1 MSTQTQKTNQSSSP
15 IHSMHSNHP
24 VHSVQTNHSLR
35 SLRLTKPSPSAQDI
49 QFEITEQTRP
59 VIGPTEALVRVRMAA
74 INPSDV
80 KASLGHMPQAVFPRT
95 PGRDYVGVVEEGPK
109 AWIGKT
115 VFGSGGDVGITRDG
129 SHASYLVLPVNALLE
144 KPEQISD
151 SQAACMGVPFV
162 TALDG
167 WAKAGYPAP
176 GDHIIVAGAMG
187 KVGLAASALAKL
199 YGAHVIGIKRAQTA
213 AVPGHACQT
222 LLDLEDPELEKK
234 LMDLSK
240 GKGYS
245 CVYNTVGSP
254 YLDLA
259 LNVLAHKGK
268 QILISTLD
276 RNCPFDIFKFFRKE
290 MTFYGVDTLKMDT
303 VASNQILK
311 QLIVHITSGRLILP
325 EEERPVIYSL
335 EDAAKGFS
343 KTLLNGG
350 VGLLQIN

>member
-1 MSTQTQKTNQSSSP
+1 MK
-15 IHSMHSNHP
+15 
-24 VHSVQTNHSLR
+24 
-35 SLRLTKPSPSAQDI
+35 SLRLINPSPSPEQI
-49 QFEITEQTRP
+49 QIEIADQKKP
-59 VIGPTEALVRVRMAA
+59 VIGPTEALIKVSMAA

-95 PGRDYVGVVEEGPK
+95 PGRDYLGVVEEGPK

-129 SHASYLVLPVNALLE
+129 SHASYLVLPTNALIE
-144 KPEQISD
+144 KPSQLSD
-151 SQAACMGVPFV
+151 AQAASMGVPWV

-167 WAKAGYPAP
+167 WSKAGFPAP
-176 GDHIIVAGAMG
+176 GDLVIIAGAMG
-187 KVGLAASALAKL
+187 KVGLAAAALAKL
-199 YGAHVIGIKRAQTA
+199 YGAVVIGIKRRNTA
-213 AVPGHACQT
+213 PVPGHACAE
-222 LLDLEDPELEKK
+222 LLDLEDPDLEKK
-234 LMDLSK
+234 LMDLSL

-276 RNCPFDIFKFFRKE
+276 RNCSFDIFKFFRKE

-303 VASNQILK
+303 VASNKILK
-311 QLIVHITSGRLILP
+311 NLIVHIASNRLILP
-325 EEERPVIYSL
+325 LEARPTIYTM
-335 EDAAKGFS
+335 EDAANGFS
-343 KTLLNGG
+343 NTLKNGG
-350 VGLLQIN
+350 VGLLKIS

>member
-1 MSTQTQKTNQSSSP
+1 
-15 IHSMHSNHP
+15 
-24 VHSVQTNHSLR
+24 
-35 SLRLTKPSPSAQDI
+35 
-49 QFEITEQTRP
+49 
-59 VIGPTEALVRVRMAA
+59 MAA

-95 PGRDYVGVVEEGPK
+95 PGRDYVGVVEVGPK
-109 AWIGKT
+109 NWIGKT

-129 SHASYLVLPVNALLE
+129 SHASYLVLPVNALIE
-144 KPEQISD
+144 KPHNLSD
-151 SQAACMGVPFV
+151 AQAACLGVPYV

-167 WAKAGYPAP
+167 WTKAGFPAP
-176 GDHIIVAGAMG
+176 ADQVIVAGAMG

-199 YGAHVIGIKRAQTA
+199 YGAKVIGIKRASTP
-213 AVPGHACQT
+213 AVQGHACDE
-222 LLDLEDPELEKK
+222 LLDLEDPELETK
-234 LMDLSK
+234 LMDLSR
-240 GKGYS
+240 GIGYS
-245 CVYNTVGSP
+245 SVYNTVGSP

-311 QLIVHITSGRLILP
+311 KLIPHIASGRLQLP
-325 EEERPVIYSL
+325 QEERPTTYTL
-335 EDAAKGFS
+335 EEASKGFS
-343 KTLLNGG
+343 STLLNGG
-350 VGLLQIN
+350 VGLLKLSS

>member
-1 MSTQTQKTNQSSSP
+1 MK
-15 IHSMHSNHP
+15 
-24 VHSVQTNHSLR
+24 SLK
-35 SLRLTKPSPSAQDI
+35 LLEPSPSAD
-49 QFEITEQTRP
+49 EIKIEIAEQSKP
-59 VIGPTEALVRVRMAA
+59 VIGPTEALIRVNMAA

-129 SHASYLVLPVNALLE
+129 SHASYLVLPTTALIE
-144 KPEQISD
+144 KPSLLTD
-151 SQAACMGVPFV
+151 VQAASMGVPYV

-167 WAKAGYPAP
+167 WSKAGYPAP
-176 GDHIIVAGAMG
+176 GDKVIIAGAMG
-187 KVGLAASALAKL
+187 KVGLAAAALAKL
-199 YGAHVIGIKRAQTA
+199 YGATVIGIKRKNTA
-213 AVPGHACQT
+213 AVPGHACSE
-222 LLDLEDPELEKK
+222 LLDLEDPDLEKK
-234 LMDLSK
+234 LMDLSH
-240 GKGYS
+240 GTGYS

-303 VASNQILK
+303 TASNQVLK
-311 QLIVHITSGRLILP
+311 KLLPHIISKIVELP
-325 EEERPVIYSL
+325 REERPTVYTM
-335 EDAAKGFS
+335 EEAAKGFS
-343 KTLLNGG
+343 TTFKNGG
-350 VGLLQIN
+350 VGLLKIS

>member
-1 MSTQTQKTNQSSSP
+1 MK
-15 IHSMHSNHP
+15 
-24 VHSVQTNHSLR
+24 SLK
-35 SLRLTKPSPSAQDI
+35 LLAPSPSADEI
-49 QFEITEQTRP
+49 NIEITEQSKP
-59 VIGPTEALVRVRMAA
+59 VIGPTEALIRVNMAA
-74 INPSDV
+74 INPSDI

-129 SHASYLVLPVNALLE
+129 SHASYLVLPTTALIE
-144 KPEQISD
+144 KPSLLTD
-151 SQAACMGVPFV
+151 VQAASMGVPYV

-167 WAKAGYPAP
+167 WSKAGYPAP
-176 GDHIIVAGAMG
+176 GDKVIIAGAMG
-187 KVGLAASALAKL
+187 KVGLAAAALAKL
-199 YGAHVIGIKRAQTA
+199 YGATVIGIKRKNTA
-213 AVPGHACQT
+213 AVSGHACSE
-222 LLDLEDPELEKK
+222 LLDLEDPDLEKK
-234 LMDLSK
+234 LMDFSH
-240 GKGYS
+240 GTGYS

-303 VASNQILK
+303 TASNQVLK
-311 QLIVHITSGRLILP
+311 KLLPHIISERVELP
-325 EEERPVIYSL
+325 REERPTVYTM
-335 EDAAKGFS
+335 EEAAKGFS
-343 KTLLNGG
+343 TTFKNGG
-350 VGLLQIN
+350 VGLLKIS

>member
-1 MSTQTQKTNQSSSP
+1 MKC
-15 IHSMHSNHP
+15 
-24 VHSVQTNHSLR
+24 LK
-35 SLRLTKPSPSAQDI
+35 LLAPSPSPDQI
-49 QFEITEQTRP
+49 KIEISEQSRP
-59 VIGPTEALVRVRMAA
+59 IIGPTEALIKVSLAA

-95 PGRDYVGVVEEGPK
+95 PGRDYVGMVEEGPK

-115 VFGSGGDVGITRDG
+115 VFGSGGDVGITRNG
-129 SHASYLVLPVNALLE
+129 SHASYLVLPATALLE
-144 KPEQISD
+144 KPALLSD
-151 SQAACMGVPFV
+151 AQAACLGVPFV

-167 WAKAGYPAP
+167 WSKAGFPAP
-176 GDHIIVAGAMG
+176 GDKVIIAGAMG
-187 KVGLAASALAKL
+187 KVGLAAAGLAKL
-199 YGAHVIGIKRAQTA
+199 YGAQVVGIKRGKTA
-213 AVPGHACQT
+213 PVPGHACSE
-222 LLDLEDPELEKK
+222 LFDLEDPDLEQKLIEL
-234 LMDLSK
+234 S
-240 GKGYS
+240 GGQGYQ

-311 QLIVHITSGRLILP
+311 KLIPQIQSKRLSLP
-325 EEERPVIYSL
+325 QEERPIMYNM
-335 EDAAKGFS
+335 ENAAKGFS
-343 KTLLNGG
+343 QTFAHGG
-350 VGLLQIN
+350 VGLLQID

>member
-1 MSTQTQKTNQSSSP
+1 MK
-15 IHSMHSNHP
+15 
-24 VHSVQTNHSLR
+24 SLK
-35 SLRLTKPSPSAQDI
+35 LLVPSPSAD
-49 QFEITEQTRP
+49 EIKIEIAEQSKP
-59 VIGPTEALVRVRMAA
+59 VIGPTEALIRVNMAA

-129 SHASYLVLPVNALLE
+129 SHASYLVLPTTALIE
-144 KPEQISD
+144 KPSLLTD
-151 SQAACMGVPFV
+151 VQAASMGVPYV

-167 WAKAGYPAP
+167 WSKAGYPAP
-176 GDHIIVAGAMG
+176 GDKVIIAGAMG
-187 KVGLAASALAKL
+187 KVGLAAAALAKL
-199 YGAHVIGIKRAQTA
+199 YGATVIGIKRKNTA
-213 AVPGHACQT
+213 AVPGHACSE
-222 LLDLEDPELEKK
+222 LLDLEDPDLEKK
-234 LMDLSK
+234 LMDLSH
-240 GKGYS
+240 GTGYS

-303 VASNQILK
+303 TASNQVLK
-311 QLIVHITSGRLILP
+311 KLLPHIISKIVELP
-325 EEERPVIYSL
+325 REERPTVYTM
-335 EDAAKGFS
+335 EEAAKGFS
-343 KTLLNGG
+343 TTFKNGG
-350 VGLLQIN
+350 VGLLKIS

>member
-1 MSTQTQKTNQSSSP
+1 MK
-15 IHSMHSNHP
+15 
-24 VHSVQTNHSLR
+24 SLK
-35 SLRLTKPSPSAQDI
+35 LTSPSPSSDEI
-49 QFEITEQTRP
+49 KIEITEQSKP
-59 VIGPTEALVRVRMAA
+59 VIGPTEALIKVSMAA

-129 SHASYLVLPVNALLE
+129 SHASYLILPVNALIE
-144 KPEQISD
+144 KPGSLSD
-151 SQAACMGVPFV
+151 AQAASMGVPWV

-167 WAKAGYPAP
+167 WAKAGFPAP
-176 GDHIIVAGAMG
+176 GDKVIVAGAMG
-187 KVGLAASALAKL
+187 KVGLAAAALAKL
-199 YGAHVIGIKRAQTA
+199 YGATVIGIKRKNTS
-213 AVPGHACQT
+213 AVKGHACSE
-222 LLDLEDPELEKK
+222 LLDLEDSDLEKK
-234 LMDLSK
+234 LMDLS
-240 GKGYS
+240 GGNGYS

-311 QLIVHITSGRLILP
+311 KLIPHITSNRLVLP
-325 EEERPVIYSL
+325 LEERPTIYTL
-335 EDAAKGFS
+335 EEASKGFTATF
-343 KTLLNGG
+343 KNGG
-350 VGLLQIN
+350 VGLLKIS

>member
-1 MSTQTQKTNQSSSP
+1 MKS
-15 IHSMHSNHP
+15 I
-24 VHSVQTNHSLR
+24 
-35 SLRLTKPSPSAQDI
+35 RLINPSPSPDQI
-49 QFEITEQTRP
+49 QIEIADQKKP
-59 VIGPTEALVRVRMAA
+59 VIGPTEALIKVSMAA

-95 PGRDYVGVVEEGPK
+95 PGRDYLGVVEEGPK

-129 SHASYLVLPVNALLE
+129 SHASYLVLPTNALIE
-144 KPEQISD
+144 KPSQLSD
-151 SQAACMGVPFV
+151 AQAASMGVPWV

-167 WAKAGYPAP
+167 WSKAGFPAP
-176 GDHIIVAGAMG
+176 GDLVIIAGAMG
-187 KVGLAASALAKL
+187 KVGLAAAALAKL
-199 YGAHVIGIKRAQTA
+199 YGAVVIGIKRRNTA
-213 AVPGHACQT
+213 PVPGHACAE
-222 LLDLEDPELEKK
+222 LLDLEDPDLENK
-234 LMDLSK
+234 LMDLSL

-276 RNCPFDIFKFFRKE
+276 RNCSFDIFKFFRKE

-303 VASNQILK
+303 TASNQVLRK
-311 QLIVHITSGRLILP
+311 LIPHIASKRLILP
-325 EEERPVIYSL
+325 NEERPAIYTM
-335 EDAAKGFS
+335 EEAAKGFH
-343 KTLLNGG
+343 KTLKNGG
-350 VGLLQIN
+350 VGILKIN

>member
-1 MSTQTQKTNQSSSP
+1 MK
-15 IHSMHSNHP
+15 
-24 VHSVQTNHSLR
+24 
-35 SLRLTKPSPSAQDI
+35 SLRLITPSPSPEQI
-49 QFEITEQTRP
+49 QIEIADQKKP
-59 VIGPTEALVRVRMAA
+59 VIGPTEALIKVSMAA

-95 PGRDYVGVVEEGPK
+95 PGRDYLGVVEEGPK

-115 VFGSGGDVGITRDG
+115 IFGSGGDVGITRDG
-129 SHASYLVLPVNALLE
+129 SHASYLVLPTNALLE
-144 KPEQISD
+144 KPSQLSD
-151 SQAACMGVPFV
+151 SQAASMGVPWV

-167 WAKAGYPAP
+167 WSKAGFPAP
-176 GDHIIVAGAMG
+176 GDLVIIAGAMG
-187 KVGLAASALAKL
+187 KVGLAAAALAKL
-199 YGAHVIGIKRAQTA
+199 YGAVVIGIKRGNTVP
-213 AVPGHACQT
+213 VPGHACAE
-222 LLDLEDPELEKK
+222 LLDLEDPDLEKK
-234 LMDLSK
+234 LMDLSL

-303 VASNQILK
+303 VASNKILK
-311 QLIVHITSGRLILP
+311 NLIAHISSNRLTLP
-325 EEERPVIYSL
+325 QEARPTIYTM

-343 KTLLNGG
+343 NTFKNGG
-350 VGLLQIN
+350 VGLLKIS

>member
-1 MSTQTQKTNQSSSP
+1 MK
-15 IHSMHSNHP
+15 
-24 VHSVQTNHSLR
+24 
-35 SLRLTKPSPSAQDI
+35 SLRLINPSPSPEQI
-49 QFEITEQTRP
+49 QIEIADQKKP
-59 VIGPTEALVRVRMAA
+59 VIGPTEALIKVSMAA

-95 PGRDYVGVVEEGPK
+95 PGRDYLGVVEEGPK

-129 SHASYLVLPVNALLE
+129 SHASYLVLPTNALIE
-144 KPEQISD
+144 KPSQLSD
-151 SQAACMGVPFV
+151 AQAASMGVPWV

-167 WAKAGYPAP
+167 WSKAGFPAP
-176 GDHIIVAGAMG
+176 GDLVIIAGAMG
-187 KVGLAASALAKL
+187 KVGLAAAALAKL
-199 YGAHVIGIKRAQTA
+199 YGAVVIGIKRRNTA
-213 AVPGHACQT
+213 PVPGHACAE
-222 LLDLEDPELEKK
+222 LLDLEDPDLENK
-234 LMDLSK
+234 LMDLSL

-276 RNCPFDIFKFFRKE
+276 RNCSFDIFKFFRKE

-303 VASNQILK
+303 VASNKILK
-311 QLIVHITSGRLILP
+311 NLIVHIASNRLILP
-325 EEERPVIYSL
+325 LEARPTIYTM
-335 EDAAKGFS
+335 EDAANGFS
-343 KTLLNGG
+343 NTLKNGG
-350 VGLLQIN
+350 VGLLKIS

>member
-1 MSTQTQKTNQSSSP
+1 MK
-15 IHSMHSNHP
+15 
-24 VHSVQTNHSLR
+24 SLK
-35 SLRLTKPSPSAQDI
+35 LTAPSPSPDQI
-49 QFEITEQTRP
+49 KIEIVDQQKP
-59 VIGPTEALVRVRMAA
+59 VIGPTEALIKVSMAA

-129 SHASYLVLPVNALLE
+129 SHASYLVLPTHALIE
-144 KPEQISD
+144 KPKELSD
-151 SQAACMGVPFV
+151 AQAACLGVPYV

-167 WAKAGYPAP
+167 WSKAGYPAP
-176 GDHIIVAGAMG
+176 GDKVIIAGAMG
-187 KVGLAASALAKL
+187 KVGLAAAALAKL
-199 YGAHVIGIKRAQTA
+199 YGAQVIGIKRKNTA
-213 AVPGHACQT
+213 PVPGHACSE
-222 LLDLEDPELEKK
+222 LLDLEDAELEKK
-234 LMDLSK
+234 LMDLSF
-240 GKGYS
+240 GAGYS

-311 QLIVHITSGRLILP
+311 KLLPHIASKRIVLP
-325 EEERPVIYSL
+325 SEERPTIYSMD
-335 EDAAKGFS
+335 DAATGFS
-343 KTLLNGG
+343 TTFKNGG
-350 VGLLQIN
+350 VGLLKIN

>member
-1 MSTQTQKTNQSSSP
+1 MK
-15 IHSMHSNHP
+15 
-24 VHSVQTNHSLR
+24 SLK
-35 SLRLTKPSPSAQDI
+35 LTDPSPSPDQI
-49 QFEITEQTRP
+49 QIEIVDQKKP
-59 VIGPTEALVRVRMAA
+59 LIGPTEALIKVSMAA

-129 SHASYLVLPVNALLE
+129 SHANYLVLPALALIE
-144 KPEQISD
+144 KPSALTD
-151 SQAACMGVPFV
+151 AQAASMGVPWV

-167 WAKAGYPAP
+167 WSKAGYPAP
-176 GDHIIVAGAMG
+176 GDKVIIAGAMG
-187 KVGLAASALAKL
+187 KVGLAAAALAKL
-199 YGAHVIGIKRAQTA
+199 YGAVVIGIKRKNTA
-213 AVPGHACQT
+213 AVPGHACT
-222 LLDLEDPELEKK
+222 ELLDLEDPDLEKK
-234 LMDLSK
+234 LMELSQ
-240 GKGYS
+240 GQGYS

-303 VASNQILK
+303 VASNQVLK
-311 QLIVHITSGRLILP
+311 KLLPHIASKRLVLP
-325 EEERPVIYSL
+325 SEERPTIYTM
-335 EDAAKGFS
+335 EEAAKGFS
-343 KTLLNGG
+343 TTFKNGG
-350 VGLLQIN
+350 VGLLKLN

>member
-1 MSTQTQKTNQSSSP
+1 MK
-15 IHSMHSNHP
+15 
-24 VHSVQTNHSLR
+24 SLK
-35 SLRLTKPSPSAQDI
+35 LTSPSPSPDEI
-49 QFEITEQTRP
+49 KIEITDQSKP
-59 VIGPTEALVRVRMAA
+59 VIGPTEALIKVSMAA

-129 SHASYLVLPVNALLE
+129 SHASYLILPVNALIE
-144 KPEQISD
+144 KPGSLSD
-151 SQAACMGVPFV
+151 AQAASMGVPWV

-167 WAKAGYPAP
+167 WAKAGFPAP
-176 GDHIIVAGAMG
+176 GDKVIVAGAMG
-187 KVGLAASALAKL
+187 KVGLAAAALAKL
-199 YGAHVIGIKRAQTA
+199 YGATVIGIKRKNTS
-213 AVPGHACQT
+213 AVKGHACSE
-222 LLDLEDPELEKK
+222 LLDLEDSDLEKK
-234 LMDLSK
+234 LMDLSS
-240 GKGYS
+240 GIGYS

-290 MTFYGVDTLKMDT
+290 MTFFGVDTLKMDT

-311 QLIVHITSGRLILP
+311 KLIPHITSNRLVLP
-325 EEERPVIYSL
+325 LEERPTIYTL
-335 EDAAKGFS
+335 EEASKGFTATF
-343 KTLLNGG
+343 KNGG
-350 VGLLQIN
+350 VGLLKIS

>member
-1 MSTQTQKTNQSSSP
+1 MRIPSTN
-15 IHSMHSNHP
+15 SMK
-24 VHSVQTNHSLR
+24 SLK
-35 SLRLTKPSPSAQDI
+35 LTSPSPSPDDI
-49 QFEITEQTRP
+49 KIEITEQSKP
-59 VIGPTEALVRVRMAA
+59 VIGPTEALIKVSMAA

-129 SHASYLVLPVNALLE
+129 SHASYLVLPINALIE
-144 KPEQISD
+144 KPGSLSD
-151 SQAACMGVPFV
+151 AQAASMGVPWV

-167 WAKAGYPAP
+167 WAKAGFPAP
-176 GDHIIVAGAMG
+176 GDKVIVAGAMG

-199 YGAHVIGIKRAQTA
+199 YGATVIGIKRKSTA
-213 AVPGHACQT
+213 AVQGHACSE
-222 LLDLEDPELEKK
+222 LLDLEDSDLEKK
-234 LMDLSK
+234 LMDLSS
-240 GKGYS
+240 GSGYS

-259 LNVLAHKGK
+259 LNNLAHEGK

-311 QLIVHITSGRLILP
+311 KLIPHITSNRLVLP
-325 EEERPVIYSL
+325 LEERPNIYTL
-335 EDAAKGFS
+335 EEASKGFTATF
-343 KTLLNGG
+343 KNGG
-350 VGLLQIN
+350 VGLLKIS